1 MKRITFALII
11 GFAFALPNIGS
22 AQESLEPGFA
32 EPTLRKMYCSSQKTS
47 YACKYLSEGEDCPL
61 SHTTTCN

>member
-1 MKRITFALII
+1 MKKLAFTLII
-11 GFAFALPNIGS
+11 GFSVSFFNSVS
-22 AQESLEPGFA
+22 AQGWEDPGFA

-61 SHTTTCN
+61 SHTTSCT

>member
-22 AQESLEPGFA
+22 AQESQVWRF
-32 EPTLRKMYCSSQKTS
+32 TR
-47 YACKYLSEGEDCPL
+47 
-61 SHTTTCN
+61 H